1 MNIAKNMEAIFL
13 TATAIALASVTTF
26 ATASTAVKR
35 IDPPAVTQAAADT
48 TMTVVTITG
57 KRLTAAEKAAL
68 GD

>member
-13 TATAIALASVTTF
+13 AAVALASVTTF
-26 ATASTAVKR
+26 ATASTPAHNTAA
-35 IDPPAVTQAAADT
+35 PPAFVQAAADT

-68 GD
+68 TN